1 MIEMSA
7 QCQECHA
14 TISLPLPD
22 AWETSQGTMIDKDR
36 IALEDNEAEMK
47 AMMESMNCPS
57 CGRVALRVK
66 GTVER
71 DTEDVIPVYVGYVMP
86 LERYVEVRAD
96 TMDEAKAI
104 VKRMIQDGQIQRP
117 RYTEGLEDWGE
128 VTDVTR
134 GHFLIDGEAI

>member
-7 QCQECHA
+7 QCQQCHA
-14 TISLPLPD
+14 TIVLPLPD
-22 AWETSQGTMIDKDR
+22 AWQTPQGTLIDKDR
-36 IALEDNEAEMK
+36 MALEDNEAQFK
-47 AMMESMNCPS
+47 ATMEAMNCPS
-57 CGRVALRVK
+57 CGRVALRVT

-71 DTEDVIPVYVGYVMP
+71 ETEGIIPVYVGYVLP
-86 LERYVEVRAD
+86 LERYVDVRAD
-96 TMDEAKAI
+96 SMEEAIAI
-104 VKRMIQDGQIQRP
+104 ATQMIRDGRIQRP